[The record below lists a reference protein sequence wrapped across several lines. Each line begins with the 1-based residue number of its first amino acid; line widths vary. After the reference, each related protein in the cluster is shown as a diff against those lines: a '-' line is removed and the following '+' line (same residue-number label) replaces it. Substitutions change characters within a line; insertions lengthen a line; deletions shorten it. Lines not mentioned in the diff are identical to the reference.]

1 MKFTKLSLIA
11 TLAISSAFAGGDIA
25 PATTTPNI
33 VTPANPTTIAG
44 KLTAYYITNDDNNQ
58 NLFDQ
63 ESSQL
68 GLATTL
74 DVSHNVTDWMTLNFS
89 AVGYLNTLK
98 KPNLEYME
106 GKKHGAFLNVANAT
120 FKSEDT
126 TFVAGRQ
133 LLATPMLGGFDWLL
147 APGAFEAYTVVNNSI
162 NNLTL
167 VASYVRTWRANDTG
181 DNFQNLTKIN
191 GGNNWT
197 LGASYDDKTINGSL
211 WYYNVDAT
219 KYTQVYADAGY
230 NFGSA
235 KVDAQFV
242 NTNYDSGKDST
253 AYGLKVSTTLSNIDL
268 YGAYNRVQDRETGFV
283 GTDSLYT
290 SSWNTFTSSAYDNK
304 DLDAWKIDASTK
316 IANVNAEIS
325 YADYDKGNET
335 DVILGYDFTKSIDAG
350 LVYTNTKANA
360 TGAKAVNALEIF
372 VNYKF

>member
-11 TLAISSAFAGGDIA
+11 TLAISSAFASGDIA
-25 PATTTPNI
+25 PTN
-33 VTPANPTTIAG
+33 TTIAG

-58 NLFDQ
+58 NLFDKK
-63 ESSQL
+63 SSQL

-89 AVGYLNTLK
+89 AVGYLNTLNQ
-98 KPNLEYME
+98 PNLEYME

-120 FKSEDT
+120 FKYEDT

-147 APGAFEAYTVVNNSI
+147 APGAFEAYTLVNNSI
-162 NNLTL
+162 ENVTL
-167 VASYVRTWRANDTG
+167 VASYVTKWRTNNTG
-181 DNFQNLTKIN
+181 DNFQNLTKVN
-191 GGNNWT
+191 GGKNWT

-211 WYYNVDAT
+211 WYYNVDDA

-242 NTNYDSGKDST
+242 NTDYDSGKDST

-268 YGAYNRVQDRETGFV
+268 YAAYNRVKDRETGFV

-290 SSWNTFTSSAYDNK
+290 SSWYTFTSDAYNNK

-316 IANVNAEIS
+316 IAGVNAEIS

-372 VNYKF
+372 ANYKF